1 MSFEHPGHP
10 VDGKA
15 HERLQGKE
23 FHNEISPELRRDMGL
38 DPRLLG
44 ARVEKDGSQS
54 TEPIQNINRAKNS
67 EWVFWERQHDGNR
80 D

>member
-1 MSFEHPGHP
+1 MAFEHSGHP

-15 HERLQGKE
+15 HERFHGKE
-23 FHNEISPELRRDMGL
+23 FHNEMSPKLAKDLGL

-54 TEPIQNINRAKNS
+54 VEPIQNLEHAKNS
-67 EWVFWERQHDGNR
+67 EWVFWQKEHDGNNG
-80 D
+80 